1 MPVMTC
7 SGRRHAGPWAL
18 LLLAVLLLPAG
29 GAAQPR
35 VADKDN
41 CELCHGLPLLARVT
55 EDGRLRNFEV
65 PSKRFS
71 HSTHR
76 TVPCRDC
83 HEDITAYPHPEI
95 VEPVNCAKACHV
107 TRPFE
112 LTVFSHRAEAEALA
126 LSIHG
131 QREGDSPEQNA
142 LKPSCKYC
150 HANRTW
156 EQPTP
161 LVRQKVQHCMSCHDG
176 ENLLGVVEHVDFHMT
191 HRQAENSLDI
201 IHVCA
206 SCHADYALMEQFG
219 VNPTQVSGF
228 ERAFHGKALKRGLDE
243 AAHCAD
249 CHSSHLV
256 LPAEDPASTLSTANI
271 RSTCG
276 TIGCHVQPSAEFA
289 RAAVHSRTSPDS
301 NPVVYYVE
309 LFFILLTAVTMALLF
324 AHILLDFGR
333 WVHGRITGGGPDA

>member
-1 MPVMTC
+1 MHATI
-7 SGRRHAGPWAL
+7 SRRSVWL
-18 LLLAVLLLPAG
+18 LGILLAGIQLAF
-29 GAAQPR
+29 AQPR
-35 VADKDN
+35 VADEDN
-41 CELCHGLPLLARVT
+41 CELCHSLPLLARVT
-55 EDGRLRNFEV
+55 EDGKLRNFEV

-83 HEDITAYPHPEI
+83 HEDIDAFPHPLV
-95 VEPVNCAKACHV
+95 VEKVDCSKTCHV

-112 LTVFSHRAEAEALA
+112 LTIFSHKPEADAHA

-131 QREGDSPEQNA
+131 LKSDHSDALNA
-142 LKPSCKYC
+142 LKPTCKYC

-161 LVRQKVQHCMSCHDG
+161 LVRDKVQHCASCHSGD
-176 ENLLGVVEHVDFHMT
+176 NLLGVVEHVDLHMT
-191 HRQAENSLDI
+191 HRAAENSLDI
-201 IHVCA
+201 IHVCS
-206 SCHADYALMEQFG
+206 SCHADHALMEQFD

-228 ERAFHGKALKRGLDE
+228 ENAFHGKALQRGLDR

-256 LPAEDPASTLSTANI
+256 LPADNPASTLSTANI

-289 RAAVHSRTSPDS
+289 RAAVHSEPSRES
-301 NPVVYYVE
+301 NPVVFFVE
-309 LFFILLTAVTMALLF
+309 MFFLLLTGLTMAFLF
-324 AHILLDFGR
+324 AHIMLDFGR
-333 WVHGRITGGGPDA
+333 WLHDRFTGGGRDD